1 MITKAA
7 VAVIIAASGAA
18 ATPVLIDTLAPIFST
33 TTQDTSLRAIERS
46 ANMLIAL
53 GVEPETAIAQS
64 ISDLPSSREEAFEV
78 SGLTVTARSDWS
90 CRILTIVPDDEGPVT
105 DC

>member
-1 MITKAA
+1 MITKAV
-7 VAVIIAASGAA
+7 VATLLTISGLAAGPTII
-18 ATPVLIDTLAPIFST
+18 DELAPIFSS

-53 GVEPETAIAQS
+53 GWEPEAALARS
-64 ISDLPSSREEAFEV
+64 IEDLPSSKEEAFEV

>member
-1 MITKAA
+1 MITKAVVATLLA
-7 VAVIIAASGAA
+7 VSGAA
-18 ATPVLIDTLAPIFST
+18 AGPTIIDELAPIFSQ

-46 ANMLIAL
+46 ANLLIAL
-53 GVEPETAIAQS
+53 GQDPEAALLAS
-64 ISDLPSSREEAFEV
+64 VADLPTSKEESFEV
-78 SGLTVTARSDWS
+78 SGLTVTTRSDWS